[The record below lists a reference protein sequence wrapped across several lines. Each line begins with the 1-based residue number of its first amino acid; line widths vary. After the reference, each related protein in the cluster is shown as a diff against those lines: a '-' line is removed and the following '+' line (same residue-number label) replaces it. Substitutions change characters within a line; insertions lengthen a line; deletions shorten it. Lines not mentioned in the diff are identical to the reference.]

1 MADETDNLVLRLLRE
16 FRAEHMQDRRLLLQ
30 VVDLLRRME
39 QRLETRIGAVEHNLE
54 ARIGAVEQRL
64 ESRIS
69 AVDQRL
75 AELRDDLEILLKSE
89 IMGSQTNFE
98 IKFDQRL
105 QEIEDRLKG

>member
-1 MADETDNLVLRLLRE
+1 MVDEADNLMLRLLRE
-16 FRAEHMQDRRLLLQ
+16 MRAEHMQDRRLLVQ
-30 VVDLLRRME
+30 IAEVLRKME
-39 QRLETRIGAVEHNLE
+39 QRLEG
-54 ARIGAVEQRL
+54 
-64 ESRIS
+64 RIS

-75 AELRDDLEILLKSE
+75 ASIDQRFNELKDDLELLLKSQ